1 MAKKR
6 QKKNRRNED
15 STVKYIVFATAI
27 LNLVHAVLK
36 IIEHFTG

>member
-27 LNLVHAVLK
+27 LN
-36 IIEHFTG
+36 IIRAIVELIKLLAD

>member
-15 STVKYIVFATAI
+15 STLKYIVLATAI
-27 LNLVHAVLK
+27 FNLIRAVVDL
-36 IIEHFTG
+36 IESLTG